1 MQPKDMRQPVEWHVP
16 TAARS
21 TLPTDAQEALGEHS
35 QGAKKPYDPE
45 QPHLGRKR
53 TRGGLLIADPEAPNH
68 RPEPRNKPHQEVQW
82 NIGSWVNDNRSLQPS
97 EDWGDTSFMSMND
110 SDDDGDDG
118 DPKSIEQDAPGA
130 PSVRI
135 SMTETTETVNWKK
148 LEDEWY
154 TDIITYCK
162 TGSTPKD

>member
-1 MQPKDMRQPVEWHVP
+1 
-16 TAARS
+16 
-21 TLPTDAQEALGEHS
+21 
-35 QGAKKPYDPE
+35 
-45 QPHLGRKR
+45 
-53 TRGGLLIADPEAPNH
+53 
-68 RPEPRNKPHQEVQW
+68 
-82 NIGSWVNDNRSLQPS
+82 
-97 EDWGDTSFMSMND
+97 MSMND